1 MPGSIKGN
9 FASYAKG
16 KKGAANV
23 GDEEAVDE
31 AVEAMFGMCGNAGQ
45 EALIGDLAGD
55 FYDWAL
61 EILEVELTSRGSTW
75 GDFRQ
80 MLLEWY
86 GGREDKVKGTEQIWS
101 EGWQMVAEQ
110 SGYHDTKDEYGE
122 GTGDPFGI

>member
-1 MPGSIKGN
+1 MPGLVRGN

-16 KKGAANV
+16 AKQEKNV
-23 GDEEAVDE
+23 GDEEVTDQ
-31 AVEAMFGMCGNAGQ
+31 AVEQMFSMCGNAGQ

-61 EILEVELTSRGSTW
+61 EVLEVELSNRGTTW

-86 GGREDKVKGTEQIWS
+86 GGREDKVQGTEDIWS
-101 EGWQMVAEQ
+101 EGWQIIAEQ